1 MNSGFEELD
10 CLIIPFIRA
19 SSLSG
24 LNISSPDLA
33 LIIFLAKFDLSSIN
47 SKSLESI
54 ISIFCLNFSSF

>member
-10 CLIIPFIRA
+10 SLIISFISA

-33 LIIFLAKFDLSSIN
+33 LIISLAKFDLSSIN
-47 SKSLESI
+47 SISLVSI